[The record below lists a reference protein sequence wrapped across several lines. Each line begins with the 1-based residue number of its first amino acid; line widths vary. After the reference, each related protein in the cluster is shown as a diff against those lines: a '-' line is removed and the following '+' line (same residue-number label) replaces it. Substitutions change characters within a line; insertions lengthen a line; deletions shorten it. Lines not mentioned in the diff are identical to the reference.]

1 MRIYDQ
7 QFELSYKGLIEANQ
21 VWRTKSSQ
29 FQVLK
34 GDILKYFLKQTR
46 ELILNAD
53 NVLLYQKLNPSET
66 KVVREMI
73 KNARKYLPAD

>member
-1 MRIYDQ
+1 MRIYEQ
-7 QFELSYKGLIEANQ
+7 QFDLSYKGIIEANQ

-29 FQVLK
+29 FQLLK

-53 NVLLYQKLNPSET
+53 NVLLYQKLSPAET
-66 KVVREMI
+66 KLIREVI
-73 KNARKYLPAD
+73 KNARKFLPTD